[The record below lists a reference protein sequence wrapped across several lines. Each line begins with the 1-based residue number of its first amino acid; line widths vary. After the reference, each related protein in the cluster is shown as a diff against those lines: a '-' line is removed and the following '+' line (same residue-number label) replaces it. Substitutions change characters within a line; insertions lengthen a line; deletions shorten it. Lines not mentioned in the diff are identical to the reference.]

1 MMMRRRRRRRIKK
14 EEMSTMM
21 MGWWWWWWLKRRG
34 CQPQSTSCNPHLAFD
49 PLEIALTLPASNGH
63 HHHHHRC
70 NHYQC
75 YHQSSP
81 MSPFVT
87 KYKFWVR
94 ILFSLYFLVL
104 YVPMFHNIVSLL
116 LPVFYLANNPFLC
129 PFCHQI
135 IELVYFHQIPR
146 HCVPGAPCVL
156 PSATVLITQFGA
168 AAGRQSSPCIEELQN
183 LKMMAT

>member
-1 MMMRRRRRRRIKK
+1 MEKWEHVTPNRHLGIASLNKGNDSDDDDEMRRRRIKK
-14 EEMSTMM
+14 EEMSIMM
-21 MGWWWWWWLKRRG
+21 MAMMMIKKEGM
-34 CQPQSTSCNPHLAFD
+34 STPINIL
-49 PLEIALTLPASNGH
+49 
-63 HHHHHRC
+63 
-70 NHYQC
+70 
-75 YHQSSP
+75 QSSLGIW
-81 MSPFVT
+81 SPRDRTHTPSFQWSSSSSSSSVQ
-87 KYKFWVR
+87 
-94 ILFSLYFLVL
+94 SVL
-104 YVPMFHNIVSLL
+104 SPMFHNIVSLL